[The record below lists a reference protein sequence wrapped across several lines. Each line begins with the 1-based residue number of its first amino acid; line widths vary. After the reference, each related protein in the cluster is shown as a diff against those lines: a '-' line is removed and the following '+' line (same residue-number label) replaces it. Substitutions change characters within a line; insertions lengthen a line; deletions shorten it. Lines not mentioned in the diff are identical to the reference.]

1 MRYLGLVRQENG
13 NLQVSD
19 TFRQAAGQREY
30 EAVQVG
36 DSILLFCA
44 PLDRER
50 LERIEALADRSIDE
64 HRDSLEGLAR

>member
-1 MRYLGLVRQENG
+1 MRYLGLVRHENG

-44 PLDRER
+44 SPLLRATGSR
-50 LERIEALADRSIDE
+50 AA
-64 HRDSLEGLAR
+64 